1 MDRPALGPWDLSDS
15 STFGF
20 RIFPPD
26 ACYLFP
32 VLRLYDV
39 ESALGNRA
47 VRGWKADENKD
58 RGKVRCDMRAM
69 ARLWRWWRALWELDF
84 SATMEVDSH
93 LWDNKSE
100 MRRRLAG
107 QNG

>member
-1 MDRPALGPWDLSDS
+1 
-15 STFGF
+15 
-20 RIFPPD
+20 
-26 ACYLFP
+26 
-32 VLRLYDV
+32 
-39 ESALGNRA
+39 
-47 VRGWKADENKD
+47 
-58 RGKVRCDMRAM
+58 MRAM